1 MISKNHQFPDP
12 VDGPTKTYLNVRSSR
27 EYAEWLA
34 ALARTTRRSRQELV
48 EYGLAILS
56 EREGH
61 PCGEP
66 PDTESRYFVRSE
78 GRTPWESGRFPG
90 RRAHVSTGLRILPFA

>member
-1 MISKNHQFPDP
+1 MLYVWFQANLRYRRPEIMISKNHQFPDP
-12 VDGPTKTYLNVRSSR
+12 VGGPTKTYLNVRSSR
-27 EYAEWLA
+27 EYAEWVA

-66 PDTESRYFVRSE
+66 PE
-78 GRTPWESGRFPG
+78 RTFR
-90 RRAHVSTGLRILPFA
+90 

>member
-27 EYAEWLA
+27 EYAEWVA

-48 EYGLAILS
+48 ESQLS
-56 EREGH
+56 GYKSNRFNWLGND
-61 PCGEP
+61 G
-66 PDTESRYFVRSE
+66 
-78 GRTPWESGRFPG
+78 SGSCDFDSLN
-90 RRAHVSTGLRILPFA
+90 A

>member
-12 VDGPTKTYLNVRSSR
+12 VGGPTKAYLNVRSSR
-27 EYAEWLA
+27 EYAEWVA

-48 EYGLAILS
+48 EYSLALFS

-66 PDTESRYFVRSE
+66 PERTFRAWHKISVANLAFRTLHCTY
-78 GRTPWESGRFPG
+78 GRP
-90 RRAHVSTGLRILPFA
+90 I